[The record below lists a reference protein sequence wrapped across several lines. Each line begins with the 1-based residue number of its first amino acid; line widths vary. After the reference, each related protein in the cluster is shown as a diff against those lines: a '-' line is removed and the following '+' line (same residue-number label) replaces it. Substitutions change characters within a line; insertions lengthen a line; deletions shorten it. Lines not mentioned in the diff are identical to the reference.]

1 MQSKDTLE
9 TIAANNSSSNDI
21 IFLLFIFIIMIGII
35 LYVLFKPKEE
45 TIDKNNND
53 IKYNLDDYI
62 ITEGNGIEEVKI
74 ELNKPTE
81 VKKPKSETV
90 IPSVKKETKKP
101 TPETIKEPQPK
112 IEVLETVVPEI
123 VIPEIVVPEIV
134 VPEIEEQSKEKY
146 IGYNPIN
153 IFAQTEP
160 SYFPYVIMPNS
171 NCVIK
176 FPRKGRIGR
185 KGYKE
190 EAFKIHIDKYFKNC
204 FQILDDRFILIKNR
218 TKPFEPDFTLIDEKE
233 GINIFL
239 DIEIDEPYEG
249 LNDIVNR
256 KPTHFQYSDTDR
268 NNAFKNRGWI
278 IIRFAEIQVHQQP
291 DSCCLFIS
299 DVIKS
304 INSRYKI
311 SEDLTNIKKIQPIR
325 QWTKEEAEVWSI
337 NKYREKY
344 LGISSFG
351 LTAEGTT
358 LTDINETE
366 LGDKIEEKVKD
377 DIALITPKVSK
388 TPNPKLEQINSSIK
402 LNKFLSFKYQ
412 DSKTIVKPIKVTET
426 TLTAFCYIKNCE
438 RSFDIYNISDLYQ
451 KDKYFTLRVAGPS
464 IGLEQITTVANT
476 AINYHRHIRMKY
488 TRRTWNNMLVDIET
502 GELLI
507 DRVEAEESIRT
518 INDVQLS
525 INALAQEHI
534 ENYRLDNNYITAY
547 CNKREEQRT
556 FKFDRISE
564 IEILDI

>member
-1 MQSKDTLE
+1 MESKDTLG
-9 TIAANNSSSNDI
+9 TIATDNSASNDTVFLI
-21 IFLLFIFIIMIGII
+21 IIFIIMIGTL
-35 LYVLFKPKEE
+35 LYMLFKPKKTDIVEKD
-45 TIDKNNND
+45 TTSSTSPKD
-53 IKYNLDDYI
+53 IKSIPSKEN
-62 ITEGNGIEEVKI
+62 NGVKEEFD
-74 ELNKPTE
+74 
-81 VKKPKSETV
+81 KPKEVTKPKPEAAATT
-90 IPSVKKETKKP
+90 IKKEEKKP
-101 TPETIKEPQPK
+101 TSEPIKEPQPK
-112 IEVLETVVPEI
+112 IKET
-123 VIPEIVVPEIV
+123 EIV

-160 SYFPYVIMPNS
+160 LYFPYVIMPNS

-176 FPRKGRIGR
+176 FPRKGRVGR

-190 EAFKIHIDKYFKNC
+190 EAFKEYIEKYFKSNYQV
-204 FQILDDRFILIKNR
+204 FDDRFILIKNSTR
-218 TKPFEPDFTLIDEKE
+218 PFEPDFTLIDEKE
-233 GINIFL
+233 GINIFI

-249 LNDIVNR
+249 LNDVVNR
-256 KPTHFQYSDTDR
+256 KPTHFQFSDTDR

-311 SEDLTNIKKIQPIR
+311 SEALTNIKKIQKVR
-325 QWTKEEAEVWSI
+325 QWTKEEAKIWSI

-351 LTAEGTT
+351 LTAEGMT

-366 LGDKIEEKVKD
+366 LGDKIEEKVQDDVTFIAPKD
-377 DIALITPKVSK
+377 SKIT
-388 TPNPKLEQINSSIK
+388 NPKLEQINSSIK
-402 LNKFLSFKYQ
+402 LNKFLSFKYKEN
-412 DSKTIVKPIKVTET
+412 KTIVKPLTATET
-426 TLTAFCYIKNCE
+426 TLTAFCYIKNSE
-438 RSFDIYNISDLYQ
+438 RSFDIYNISDLHQ
-451 KDKYFTLRVAGPS
+451 KDKYFILKVAGPS
-464 IGLEQITTVANT
+464 IGLDQITTVVNT

-534 ENYRLDNNYITAY
+534 ENYRLDNNYLTAY

>member
-1 MQSKDTLE
+1 METKDTIGDI
-9 TIAANNSSSNDI
+9 TFNNSITYYS
-21 IFLLFIFIIMIGII
+21 LEFILISLAIVGLV
-35 LYVLFKPKEE
+35 LYIAFKPKKG
-45 TIDKNNND
+45 TIDESNKAT
-53 IKYNLDDYI
+53 KYNLDDYI
-62 ITEGNGIEEVKI
+62 NTEGNGTAEVKI
-74 ELNKPTE
+74 ELTKPTK
-81 VKKPKSETV
+81 VKKPKSEAV
-90 IPSVKKETKKP
+90 IPSVKKEIKKQK
-101 TPETIKEPQPK
+101 PETIKEPQPK
-112 IEVLETVVPEI
+112 IEALEIVVSEI
-123 VIPEIVVPEIV
+123 VIPEIV

-160 SYFPYVIMPNS
+160 LYFPYVIMPKP

-190 EAFKIHIDKYFKNC
+190 EAFKIHIDKYFKSC

-239 DIEIDEPYEG
+239 NIEIDEPYEG
-249 LNDIVNR
+249 LNDVVNR
-256 KPTHFQYSDTDR
+256 KPTHFQCSDTDR

-377 DIALITPKVSK
+377 DVAFITPKVSK
-388 TPNPKLEQINSSIK
+388 TPNPKMEQINSSIK
-402 LNKFLSFKYQ
+402 LNKFLSFKYK
-412 DSKTIVKPIKVTET
+412 DSKTIVKPIKATEN
-426 TLTAFCYIKNCE
+426 TLTAFCYIKNYE
-438 RSFDIYNISDLYQ
+438 RSFDIYNISDLHQ

-464 IGLEQITTVANT
+464 IGLDQITTVVNT
-476 AINYHRHIRMKY
+476 AINYHRLIRMKY

-525 INALAQEHI
+525 INTLAQEHI

>member
-1 MQSKDTLE
+1 MLLQISTKDSL
-9 TIAANNSSSNDI
+9 NSLSVSSGQPDN
-21 IFLLFIFIIMIGII
+21 LMLFIIICSLIIGII
-35 LYVLFKPKEE
+35 VYFIVQYNKEKKPTSE
-45 TIDKNNND
+45 TKNETEPKNADSIIIKND
-53 IKYNLDDYI
+53 TKTVINLDQDK
-62 ITEGNGIEEVKI
+62 VKI
-74 ELNKPTE
+74 ETKPE
-81 VKKPKSETV
+81 AEIKKSENKSDTP
-90 IPSVKKETKKP
+90 ITKE
-101 TPETIKEPQPK
+101 QPK
-112 IEVLETVVPEI
+112 KTVEIKVPLTI
-123 VIPEIVVPEIV
+123 IIK
-134 VPEIEEQSKEKY
+134 PEIEEQSKEKY

-160 SYFPYVIMPNS
+160 LHYPYVLMPNHNS
-171 NCVIK
+171 VIK
-176 FPRKGRIGR
+176 FPRKGRSGR

-190 EAFKIHIDKYFKNC
+190 EDFKKHIDKYFKSC
-204 FQILDDRFILIKNR
+204 FQILDDRFILIKNS

-249 LNDIVNR
+249 LNDVVNR
-256 KPTHFQYSDTDR
+256 KPTHFQYSDTNR

-278 IIRFAEIQVHQQP
+278 VIRFAEIQVHQQP

-304 INSRYKI
+304 INSRHKI
-311 SEDLTNIKKIQPIR
+311 SEILTITKKIQPIR

-351 LTAEGTT
+351 LTADGLT

-377 DIALITPKVSK
+377 DVSIITPKVSK

-402 LNKFLSFKYQ
+402 LNKFLSFKYN
-412 DSKTIVKPIKVTET
+412 DSKTIVKPLKATET
-426 TLTAFCYIKNCE
+426 TLTAFCYIKNAE
-438 RSFDIYNISDLYQ
+438 KYFDIYNISDLHQ

-464 IGLEQITTVANT
+464 IGLDQITTVVNT

-518 INDVQLS
+518 INNVQLS

-556 FKFDRISE
+556 FKFERIGE